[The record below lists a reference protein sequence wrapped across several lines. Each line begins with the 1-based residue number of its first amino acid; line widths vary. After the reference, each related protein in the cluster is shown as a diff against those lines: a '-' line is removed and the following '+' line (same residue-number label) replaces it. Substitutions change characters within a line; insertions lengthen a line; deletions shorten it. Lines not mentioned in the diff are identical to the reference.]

1 MDKDT
6 FSRRE
11 ADWRSGAVVYQVMV
25 DRFAPSA
32 DLEAKRGHYASPR
45 RLRQWERQPRRG
57 KFLPEQQVWSHELDF
72 WGGDLRSLAGRLDH
86 ILGLGS
92 TVLYLNPI
100 FDALTNHKYDTTDY
114 MNVSPEFG
122 TREDLRSLADACH
135 EKGIHLVLDGVFNHV
150 SRRHPLLREAP
161 AMFTADASSPGG
173 MLCWWDVANLP
184 ELRWENPA
192 VGAMICDGPDSVV
205 RRYLREDGVDGWRLD
220 VAYELGPRILKRITD
235 AAHHEKPGSLVLGE
249 IWSYPDAWCQVQDGV
264 LNFHFRQLLLHLL
277 RRDASGAH
285 IGRLLAAAVA
295 DAGIEPLLRSWL
307 VLDNHDTPRINTV
320 LRHAWQRRV
329 ARLLQ
334 LTLPGS
340 PNIYYGSEL
349 GMEGGDDPQMRAPM
363 RWDLVNAQNEELAW
377 TRRLLRLRGETRAL
391 RVGDLRVLPSE
402 ELLCFTRLTDRVDEA
417 VLVVVN
423 PTSQARGEVLP
434 LPEARL
440 MNDEPLY
447 DALSRARTRVLA
459 GTVHIKVPPRTA
471 RVFRPR
477 IRRGGPGYSAYKRI
491 K

>member
-1 MDKDT
+1 
-6 FSRRE
+6 
-11 ADWRSGAVVYQVMV
+11 
-25 DRFAPSA
+25 
-32 DLEAKRGHYASPR
+32 
-45 RLRQWERQPRRG
+45 
-57 KFLPEQQVWSHELDF
+57 
-72 WGGDLRSLAGRLDH
+72 
-86 ILGLGS
+86 
-92 TVLYLNPI
+92 
-100 FDALTNHKYDTTDY
+100 

-249 IWSYPDAWCQVQDGV
+249 IWSYPDAWTRGPDAPLDGL
-264 LNFHFRQLLLHLL
+264 LNFHFRQLILHLL
-277 RRDASGAH
+277 RRDMSGTQA
-285 IGRLLAAAVA
+285 GRLLAGVVKST
-295 DAGIEPLLRSWL
+295 GIAPLLRSWI
-307 VLDNHDTPRINTV
+307 VLDNHDTPRLNTM
-320 LRHAWQRRV
+320 LRRPWQRRV

-340 PNIYYGSEL
+340 PCIYYGSEL
-349 GMEGGDDPQMRAPM
+349 GMEGGDDPEMRAPM
-363 RWDLVNAQNEELAW
+363 RWDLVNRENEELAW
-377 TRRLLRLRGETRAL
+377 TRQLLRLRAETRAL
-391 RVGDLRVLPSE
+391 RVGDLRVLPTE
-402 ELLCFTRLTDRVDEA
+402 RLLCFMRYTDRVDET
-417 VLVVVN
+417 VLVVIN
-423 PTSQARGEVLP
+423 PTAEAWTEVLP
-434 LPEARL
+434 MPEARL
-440 MNDEPLY
+440 MNDEVLY
-447 DALSRARTRVLA
+447 DGLGRAQTRVLS
-459 GTVHIKVPPRTA
+459 GMVHVRVPPRTA

-477 IRRGGPGYSAYKRI
+477 IRRDRPGYSAYKRI
-491 K
+491 R